1 MHTSFVHSEKIRHY
15 LLFQWYLQM
24 QRNSIRCWYWALS
37 WWYNFFFNNWIY
49 WSQQLDWRNSGHNTH
64 TQWVTTYWFNPQI
77 DVFIAA
83 EMIFYISPPEA
94 HAKFSCFI
102 YQPPKD
108 GNVCYKY
115 CYRFFFAILLSYS
128 TLLAVLWMSCF
139 SSSFTMY
146 KLLLCHLPWL
156 LILP

>member
-37 WWYNFFFNNWIY
+37 WWYNIFFNIWIY

-115 CYRFFFAILLSYS
+115 CYRSFLPFCFPTAHSWQFS
-128 TLLAVLWMSCF
+128 ECHASFQVLPRITF
-139 SSSFTMY
+139 YFVI
-146 KLLLCHLPWL
+146 CHDY
-156 LILP
+156 